1 MKKRY
6 FKDKF
11 NFDLGKFII
20 SNENKVQ
27 CVAIY
32 MNQKKKKTNKQN

>member
-11 NFDLGKFII
+11 NFDKGKFII
-20 SNENKVQ
+20 FNENKVL
-27 CVAIY
+27 CVVIY
-32 MNQKKKKTNKQN
+32 RKKKINKKN